1 MNSKLAQ
8 WCDGLIEAGLLAA
21 LILAPLFFNIHS
33 DRVFEPDKLTLVR
46 SIAVLMSGAWLVKF
60 IDSRGWENL
69 NWLRWNARES
79 IWRMPFVLL
88 IFLLVIVYFVSTI
101 FSVTP
106 RVSWAGSYQR
116 LQGTYTTLS
125 YIVIFALAAATI
137 RRRDQINRLVT
148 TVIITSIPISLYAL
162 LQHYNLDP
170 LPWGGNVQRRV
181 AGHMGNAIFIAAY
194 LIMAVPLTAARII
207 DAFTNI
213 LGDEELS
220 YSDVARSS
228 VYIFTLAIQLVAIYW
243 SQSRGPL
250 LGLLVGMFAFVLIL
264 LVSLRNAEI
273 ERRPFGMQDALRAL
287 AMVALGVGAGFLVL
301 LLLLNGLAGRVDA
314 LSGAM
319 PSFLAFVGAIGLTA
333 IAIFVMVAAGRGWR
347 WLWLSWI
354 LLAVFLAGWLVAFN
368 LPEEVAEPY
377 MDEPVT
383 GGLLAT
389 LADWRE
395 LPTVGRFGQLLEAES
410 GTGRVRV
417 LIWEGALELIKPHE
431 PIAFPDGE
439 EDAFNFLRPLI
450 GYGPESMYVAYNRF
464 YLPELAT
471 IEARNASPD
480 RSHNETFDALVIT
493 GLLGFLVW
501 QALYISVFYYGFRWL
516 GVVRSRRDRNV
527 LIGLWIA
534 GAAVSA
540 VFLTQ
545 WLGMVFLGVAIPFGS
560 IGGLIIY
567 LIYYALF
574 ASAGEATEVEVEDP
588 FSVDRLLMLGLLG
601 AVLAHFVEIHFG
613 IAIASTR
620 VHFFVY
626 VALMFLVGHLLPG
639 YLEDTAEA
647 QTARS
652 KGRRR
657 RRLHLTQPGWTSAVL
672 AATFVLTLI
681 LGTLGYEFMNY
692 ARPPEMV
699 VNTIED
705 VPSAGDIVHQ
715 AFFIHPGKG
724 FAPSPFIFLMIVLS
738 WALGALA
745 LLSELV
751 KQGIIQVKQATVDRL
766 KGDELRNAAVIFVG
780 LLVMGPALRYLR
792 PPQNP
797 ASTSSLLGILLL
809 LAWGL
814 LCLWATWRLLQE
826 HRAARN
832 TAGVIAAIGLAF
844 SLPTMAAGAGLYGF
858 LLLVGCALN
867 LYLLWDGS
875 WNGYLLPGLV
885 LSLFSLAVALG
896 YAYLQASQVRS
907 AIFFGPQTQTQVSE
921 IQRILLTTDMFAR
934 FLTVFYAFIIGLML
948 IAAFVLGRRV
958 AGRSSD
964 WGTTAGI
971 VSAVVI
977 FPLAL
982 FLVQTTNLRIIQA
995 DVVYKQA
1002 RPLDQQATRSGNPR
1016 QWDAPIAIYEHAI
1029 ELAPNEDFYYLFLG
1043 RAYLEKSGVVEDP
1056 EERRQLLETARERLL
1071 VAQEINPLNT
1081 DHTANLARLT
1091 TRWASLRNLES
1102 ARREELLAQAKDY
1115 YQDALSLSPQNS
1127 VIRNEYANLLF
1138 SLEEDCDAALA
1149 TYERS
1154 LEIDPFFAD
1163 TYFNLAGVHQNCA
1176 AQAGQETEQ
1185 DHYLRAARLLEEGL
1199 ERRRRTPN
1207 AGALLL
1213 QAGQLYQQAGEYDAA
1228 IATLEEA
1235 QQLDDQQVAAW
1246 QIDFQMAGVY
1256 LAMGNRERAEEL
1268 ANRALAAAPQEAQ
1281 TQIQTFLDNMGS
1293 Q

>member
-46 SIAVLMSGAWLVKF
+46 SIAVLMSAAWLVKF
-60 IDSRGWENL
+60 IDGRGWEDVS
-69 NWLRWNARES
+69 WLSWGAKGS
-79 IWRMPFVLL
+79 LWRLPFVLP
-88 IFLLVIVYFVSTI
+88 IFLIVVVYLVSTA

-125 YIVIFALAAATI
+125 YVVIFALAAATI
-137 RRRDQINRLVT
+137 RRRDQINRLAT

-162 LQHYNLDP
+162 LQHYGLDP
-170 LPWGGNVQRRV
+170 LPWGGDVQRRV

-194 LIMAVPLTAARII
+194 IIMAVPLTAARII

-220 YSDVARSS
+220 YSDVVRSS

-273 ERRPFGMQDALRAL
+273 ERRPFGMQDALRAV
-287 AMVALGVGAGFLVL
+287 AMIALGLIAGFIVL
-301 LLLLNGLAGRVDA
+301 ALLLNGLSGRVDA
-314 LSGAM
+314 LTGAM

-333 IAIFVMVAAGRGWR
+333 VAIFVMVAAGRGWR

-383 GGLLAT
+383 GGMLST

-395 LPTVGRFGQLLEAES
+395 LPTVGRFGRLLEAES

-417 LIWEGALELIKPHE
+417 LIWQGALELLKPHE

-464 YLPELAT
+464 YVPELAT

-480 RSHNETFDALVIT
+480 RAHNETFDALVIT

-501 QALYISVFYYGFRWL
+501 QALYVSVFYYGFRWL

-534 GAAVSA
+534 GAVASA

-545 WLGMVFLGVAIPFGS
+545 WLGAVFIGVAIPFGS
-560 IGGLIIY
+560 IGGLVLY

-574 ASAGEATEVEVEDP
+574 ASAGEATELEVEDP

-620 VHFFVY
+620 VHFFLY
-626 VALMFLVGHLLPG
+626 VALMLLIGHVLPD
-639 YLEDTAEA
+639 YLEEATEA
-647 QTARS
+647 QTPRP
-652 KGRRR
+652 RRR
-657 RRLHLTQPGWTSAVL
+657 RRLNLAQPGWTGAVL

-692 ARPPEMV
+692 SQPPELA
-699 VNTIED
+699 VNTLED

-715 AFFIHPGKG
+715 AFFVHPGKG
-724 FAPSPFIFLMIVLS
+724 FVESPFIFLMIVLS

-745 LLSELV
+745 LLSEMV
-751 KQGIIQVKQATVDRL
+751 KQGIIEVKKVTVDRL
-766 KGDELRNAAVIFVG
+766 QGEEPRNAAVVFVG
-780 LLVMGPALRYLR
+780 MLIMGPALRTLR
-792 PPQNP
+792 PPDNP

-809 LAWGL
+809 LAWGV

-826 HRAARN
+826 HEAARM
-832 TAGVIAAIGLAF
+832 TAGVIAGIGLAF
-844 SLPTMAAGAGLYGF
+844 SLPVMVAGAGLYGF

-867 LYLLWDGS
+867 LYLLWDSS
-875 WNGYLLPGLV
+875 WNGYLLPGLL
-885 LSLFSLAVALG
+885 LSLFSLAAAFG
-896 YAYLQASQVRS
+896 YAYVQAAQIRS
-907 AIFFGPQTQTQVSE
+907 AIFFGPQVQSQVTE
-921 IQRILLTTDMFAR
+921 LQRILLTTDMFAR
-934 FLTVFYAFIIGLML
+934 FLTVFYIFVIGLMF
-948 IAAFVLGRRV
+948 IAAFALGRRL
-958 AGRSSD
+958 AGRNSD
-964 WGTTAGI
+964 WGSTAGL
-971 VSAVVI
+971 VGAVII
-977 FPLAL
+977 FPVAL

-1002 RPLDQQATRSGNPR
+1002 RPLDQQAARSGNPQ

-1043 RAYLEKSGVVEDP
+1043 RAYLEKAGVVEDP

-1091 TRWASLRNLES
+1091 TRWASLRTLEPE
-1102 ARREELLAQAKDY
+1102 RREELLEQAKDY

-1138 SLEEDCDAALA
+1138 SLEEDCEAALA

-1154 LEIDPFFAD
+1154 LGIDPFFAQ
-1163 TYFNLAGVHQNCA
+1163 TYFNLAGVYQNCA
-1176 AQAGQETEQ
+1176 TQVAQGSAQ
-1185 DHYLRAARLLEEGL
+1185 DYYRRAAQLLEEGL
-1199 ERRRRTPN
+1199 DRRRRNPDD
-1207 AGALLL
+1207 GALLV
-1213 QAGQLYQQAGEYDAA
+1213 QAGQLYQQAGDYEAA
-1228 IATLEEA
+1228 IAALEEA
-1235 QQLDDQQVAAW
+1235 QRLDEGRVAAW

-1256 LAMGNRERAEEL
+1256 LAMGDETRAEEL
-1268 ANRALAAAPQEAQ
+1268 ANRALAAAPADAQ
-1281 TQIQTFLDNMGS
+1281 TQIQNFLNEIDS

>member
-60 IDSRGWENL
+60 IDGRGWEEIG
-69 NWLRWNARES
+69 WLSWNSKSS
-79 IWRMPFVLL
+79 IWRLPFVLP
-88 IFLLVIVYFVSTI
+88 IFLLVVVYLVSTV

-125 YIVIFALAAATI
+125 YVVIFALAAATI
-137 RRRDQINRLVT
+137 RRRDQINRLAT
-148 TVIITSIPISLYAL
+148 TVIITSIPIALYAL

-220 YSDVARSS
+220 YSDVVRSS

-273 ERRPFGMQDALRAL
+273 ERRPFGTQDALRAV
-287 AMVALGVGAGFLVL
+287 AMVALGIGIGFIAL
-301 LLLLNGLAGRVDA
+301 LLILNWLAGGVDA

-319 PSFLAFVGAIGLTA
+319 PSFLAFVGAVSLTA
-333 IAIFVMVAAGRGWR
+333 VAIFVMVAAGRGWR

-368 LPEEVAEPY
+368 LPEDVAEPY

-383 GGLLAT
+383 GGVLST
-389 LADWRE
+389 LADWRQ
-395 LPTVGRFGQLLEAES
+395 LPTVGRFGRLLEAES

-417 LIWEGALELIKPHE
+417 LIWEGALELIQPHE

-480 RSHNETFDALVIT
+480 RAHNETFDALVIT

-501 QALYISVFYYGFRWL
+501 QALFVSVFYYGFRWL

-534 GAAVSA
+534 GAIASA

-545 WLGMVFLGVAIPFGS
+545 WLGAVYVGVAIPFGS
-560 IGGLIIY
+560 IGGLVIY

-574 ASAGEATEVEVEDP
+574 ASAGEATELEVEDP

-620 VHFFVY
+620 VHFFLF
-626 VALMFLVGHLLPG
+626 VALMLLVGHLLPG
-639 YLEDTAEA
+639 YREEVAEA
-647 QTARS
+647 QTARR
-652 KGRRR
+652 KGRRP
-657 RRLHLTQPGWTSAVL
+657 RLHLAQPGWTSAVL

-692 ARPPEMV
+692 SRPPGLAI
-699 VNTIED
+699 NTVED

-715 AFFIHPGKG
+715 AFFVHPGKG
-724 FAPSPFIFLMIVLS
+724 FVESPFIFLMIVLS

-751 KQGIIQVKQATVDRL
+751 KQGIIEVKKETVGRL
-766 KGDELRNAAVIFVG
+766 KGDELRNAAVVFVG
-780 LLVMGPALRYLR
+780 LLIMGPALRILR
-792 PPQNP
+792 PPANP
-797 ASTSSLLGILLL
+797 ASTSNLLGIFLL

-826 HRAARN
+826 HDAART
-832 TAGVIAAIGLAF
+832 TAGVIAGIGLAF
-844 SLPTMAAGAGLYGF
+844 SLPVMVAGASLYGF

-867 LYLLWDGS
+867 LYLLWDS
-875 WNGYLLPGLV
+875 TWNGYLLPGLL
-885 LSLFSLAVALG
+885 LSLISLAVALG
-896 YAYLQASQVRS
+896 YAYLQASQIRA
-907 AIFFGPQTQTQVSE
+907 AIFFGPQTTTQVTE

-934 FLTVFYAFIIGLML
+934 FLTVFYTFVIGL
-948 IAAFVLGRRV
+948 IVTAAFVLGRRL
-958 AGRSSD
+958 AGRRSD
-964 WGTTAGI
+964 WGSAAGM
-971 VSAVVI
+971 VSAAI
-977 FPLAL
+977 ILPLAL
-982 FLVQTTNLRIIQA
+982 FLIQTTNLRIIQA

-1002 RPLDQQATRSGNPR
+1002 RPLDQQAARSGNPQ

-1043 RAYLEKSGVVEDP
+1043 RAYLEKSGVVENP

-1091 TRWASLRNLES
+1091 TRWASLRNLEPQ
-1102 ARREELLAQAKDY
+1102 RREELLAQAKEY

-1154 LEIDPFFAD
+1154 LEIDPFFAQ
-1163 TYFNLAGVHQNCA
+1163 TYFNLASVYQNCA
-1176 AQAGQETEQ
+1176 GQDAEERAGEY
-1185 DHYLRAARLLEEGL
+1185 YLRAARLLEEGV
-1199 ERRRRTPN
+1199 ERQRRNPN
-1207 AGALLL
+1207 TGALLV
-1213 QAGQLYQQAGEYDAA
+1213 QAGQLYQQAGDYDAA
-1228 IATLEEA
+1228 IAALEEA
-1235 QQLDDQQVAAW
+1235 QQLDDGQVAAW
-1246 QIDFQMAGVY
+1246 QIDFQMAGVF
-1256 LAMGNRERAEEL
+1256 LAMGNEARAEEL
-1268 ANRALAAAPQEAQ
+1268 ANRALAAAPPEAQ
-1281 TQIQTFLDNMGS
+1281 TQIENFLNEIGS

>member
-1 MNSKLAQ
+1 MKSKLAQ

-46 SIAVLMSGAWLVKF
+46 SIAVLMSAAWLVKF
-60 IDSRGWENL
+60 VDGRGWEEIG
-69 NWLRWNARES
+69 WLSWTSKGS
-79 IWRMPFVLL
+79 IWRLPFVLP
-88 IFLLVIVYFVSTI
+88 IFLIVVIYLVSTA

-125 YIVIFALAAATI
+125 YVVIFALAAATI
-137 RRRDQINRLVT
+137 RRRDQINRLAT

-162 LQHYNLDP
+162 LQHYGLDP

-194 LIMAVPLTAARII
+194 IIMAVPLTAARII

-220 YSDVARSS
+220 YSDVVRSS

-273 ERRPFGMQDALRAL
+273 ERRPFGMQDALRAVGML
-287 AMVALGVGAGFLVL
+287 AAGLIAGFVVL
-301 LLLLNGLAGRVDA
+301 LLLLNGLSGRVDA

-319 PSFLAFVGAIGLTA
+319 PSFLAFVGAIGLTGV
-333 IAIFVMVAAGRGWR
+333 AIFIMVAAGRGWR

-383 GGLLAT
+383 GGLLST
-389 LADWRE
+389 LSDWRD
-395 LPTVGRFGQLLEAES
+395 LPTVGRFGRLLEAES

-417 LIWEGALELIKPHE
+417 LIWQGTLELIQPHE

-464 YLPELAT
+464 YVPELAT

-480 RSHNETFDALVIT
+480 RAHNETFDALVIT
-493 GLLGFLVW
+493 GLLGFLIW
-501 QALYISVFYYGFRWL
+501 QALYVSVFYYGFRWL

-534 GAAVSA
+534 GAIASA

-545 WLGMVFLGVAIPFGS
+545 WLGPVFIGVAIPFGS
-560 IGGLIIY
+560 IGGLVLY

-574 ASAGEATEVEVEDP
+574 ASAGEATELEVEDP

-626 VALMFLVGHLLPG
+626 VALMLLVGHVLPG
-639 YLEDTAEA
+639 YLEETAEA
-647 QTARS
+647 QS
-652 KGRRR
+652 PRRR
-657 RRLHLTQPGWTSAVL
+657 VRRRPRLAQPGWTGAVL

-681 LGTLGYEFMNY
+681 LGTLGYEYMNY
-692 ARPPEMV
+692 SRPPQLT
-699 VNTIED
+699 VNTVED

-715 AFFIHPGKG
+715 ALFIHPGKG
-724 FAPSPFIFLMIVLS
+724 FVESPFIFLMIVLS
-738 WALGALA
+738 WALGVLA
-745 LLSELV
+745 LLSEMV
-751 KQGIIQVKQATVDRL
+751 KQGILEIKKVTVDRL
-766 KGDELRNAAVIFVG
+766 QGEEPRNAAAVFAG
-780 LLVMGPALRYLR
+780 MLLMGPVLRFVR
-792 PPQNP
+792 PPGDP
-797 ASTSSLLGILLL
+797 ASTSSLLGIFLLL
-809 LAWGL
+809 GWGL
-814 LCLWATWRLLQE
+814 LCLWATWQLLQE
-826 HRAARN
+826 EEGART
-832 TAGVIAAIGLAF
+832 TAGVVAGIGLAF
-844 SLPTMAAGAGLYGF
+844 SIPVMVAGATLYGF

-867 LYLLWDGS
+867 LYLLWDSS
-875 WNGYLLPGLV
+875 WNGYLLPGLI
-885 LSLFSLAVALG
+885 LSLISLGVGFG
-896 YAYLQASQVRS
+896 YAYLQASQIRQ
-907 AIFFGPQTQTQVSE
+907 AIFFGPQVQAQVSE
-921 IQRILLTTDMFAR
+921 IQRVLLTTDMFAR
-934 FLTVFYAFIIGLML
+934 FLTVFYIFVIGLMFL
-948 IAAFVLGRRV
+948 AAFVLGRRL
-958 AGRSSD
+958 AGRNSD
-964 WGTTAGI
+964 WGSTAGL

-977 FPLAL
+977 FPVAL
-982 FLVQTTNLRIIQA
+982 FLIQTTNLRIIQA

-1002 RPLDQQATRSGNPR
+1002 RPLDQQASRSGNPQ
-1016 QWDAPIAIYEHAI
+1016 QWDVPIAIYEHAI

-1043 RAYLEKSGVVEDP
+1043 RAYLEKSGVVENP

-1071 VAQEINPLNT
+1071 FAQEINPLNT

-1091 TRWASLRNLES
+1091 TRWASLSTLEE

-1138 SLEEDCDAALA
+1138 SLEEDCDAAIA
-1149 TYERS
+1149 TYQRS
-1154 LEIDPFFAD
+1154 LDIDPFFAQ
-1163 TYFNLAGVHQNCA
+1163 TYFNLAGVYQTCARQVAEETAQDYYLQA
-1176 AQAGQETEQ
+1176 AQ
-1185 DHYLRAARLLEEGL
+1185 LLEEGL
-1199 ERRRRTPN
+1199 ERRRRHPN
-1207 AGALLL
+1207 AGSLLV

-1228 IATLEEA
+1228 IAALEEA
-1235 QQLDDQQVAAW
+1235 QQVEDAQVAAW

-1256 LAMGNRERAEEL
+1256 LAMGNEGRAEEL
-1268 ANRALAAAPQEAQ
+1268 ANRALATAPADAQ
-1281 TQIQTFLDNMGS
+1281 TQIQNFLNEIGS

>member
-21 LILAPLFFNIHS
+21 IILSPLFFNIHS

-60 IDSRGWENL
+60 IDARGWENVS
-69 NWLRWNARES
+69 WLRWGSKRS
-79 IWRMPFVLL
+79 IWRLPFVLP
-88 IFLLVIVYFVSTI
+88 IFLLVIVYLVSTV

-194 LIMAVPLTAARII
+194 LIMAVPLTASRII

-220 YSDVARSS
+220 YSDVVRSS

-273 ERRPFGMQDALRAL
+273 ERRPFGMQDALRAV
-287 AMVALGVGAGFLVL
+287 AMVALGIGVGFIIL
-301 LLLLNGLAGRVDA
+301 LLLLNGLAGSVDA

-319 PSFLAFVGAIGLTA
+319 PSFLAFVGAVGLTA
-333 IAIFVMVAAGRGWR
+333 IVIFIMVAAGRGWR

-383 GGLLAT
+383 GGLLTT

-417 LIWEGALELIKPHE
+417 LIWQGTLELLKPHE

-439 EDAFNFLRPLI
+439 EDAFNFLRPVI

-464 YLPELAT
+464 YVPELAT

-480 RSHNETFDALVIT
+480 RAHNETFDALVIT

-501 QALYISVFYYGFRWL
+501 QALYVSVFYYGFRWL

-527 LIGLWIA
+527 LIGLWIV
-534 GAAVSA
+534 GAALSA

-545 WLGMVFLGVAIPFGS
+545 WLGAVFIGVAIPFGS
-560 IGGLIIY
+560 IGGLVLY

-574 ASAGEATEVEVEDP
+574 ASAGEATEIEVENP

-639 YLEDTAEA
+639 YQEEAAEA
-647 QTARS
+647 QRVRR
-652 KGRRR
+652 KGRR
-657 RRLHLTQPGWTSAVL
+657 RRLHLAQPGWTSAVF

-692 ARPPEMV
+692 ARPPELV
-699 VNTIED
+699 VSTVED
-705 VPSAGDIVHQ
+705 VPTPGDIVHQ
-715 AFFIHPGKG
+715 AFFVHPGKG

-738 WALGALA
+738 WALGTLA
-745 LLSELV
+745 LLSELA
-751 KQGIIQVKQATVDRL
+751 KQGILQVKQTTVDRL
-766 KGDELRNAAVIFVG
+766 QGDEMRNAAVVFVG
-780 LLVMGPALRYLR
+780 LLMMGPALRYLR
-792 PPQNP
+792 PPENP

-809 LAWGL
+809 LSWGL
-814 LCLWATWRLLQE
+814 LCLFAAWRLLQE
-826 HRAARN
+826 HEAARR
-832 TAGVIAAIGLAF
+832 TAGIVAAVGLAF
-844 SLPTMAAGAGLYGF
+844 SLPTMTAGAGLYGF

-867 LYLLWDGS
+867 LYLLWDSS
-875 WNGYLLPGLV
+875 WNSYLLPGLV
-885 LSLFSLAVALG
+885 LSLFSLAIAFG
-896 YAYLQASQVRS
+896 YAYLQASQIRS

-934 FLTVFYAFIIGLML
+934 FLTVFYAFVIGLML
-948 IAAFVLGRRV
+948 VAAFVLGRRF
-958 AGRSSD
+958 AGRANN

-982 FLVQTTNLRIIQA
+982 FLIQTTNLRIIQA

-1002 RPLDQQATRSGNPR
+1002 RPLDQQASRSGNPR
-1016 QWDAPIAIYEHAI
+1016 QWDAPIAIYGHAI
-1029 ELAPNEDFYYLFLG
+1029 DLAPNEDFYYLFLG
-1043 RAYLEKSGVVEDP
+1043 RAYLEKSGVVENP

-1091 TRWASLRNLES
+1091 TRWASLRNLEP

-1127 VIRNEYANLLF
+1127 VIRNEYANMLF

-1163 TYFNLAGVHQNCA
+1163 TYFNLAGVYQNCA
-1176 AQAGQETEQ
+1176 AQADQETQQ
-1185 DHYLRAARLLEEGL
+1185 DYYLQAAQLLEQGL
-1199 ERRRRTPN
+1199 ERQPRNPN
-1207 AGALLL
+1207 ASALLV

-1228 IATLEEA
+1228 IAALEEA
-1235 QQLDDQQVAAW
+1235 QQAGNEQVAGW

-1256 LAMGNRERAEEL
+1256 LAMGNRARAEEL
-1268 ANRALAAAPQEAQ
+1268 ANQALAVAPSEAQ
-1281 TQIQTFLDNMGS
+1281 TQIQDFLDTMGS